1 MVQITLLNPVVVTLE
16 FNALELMLGQ
26 EDKREGL
33 LHRQQLTLVLQI
45 LVLVFMAVVGK
56 ILMDTPQVVE
66 ELVVKAII
74 IAVTDARTVEMA
86 MEV

>member
-1 MVQITLLNPVVVTLE
+1 
-16 FNALELMLGQ
+16 
-26 EDKREGL
+26 
-33 LHRQQLTLVLQI
+33 
-45 LVLVFMAVVGK
+45 MAVVGK

-66 ELVVKAII
+66 ELVVKATI